1 MPLWASNFYWRAGTR
16 SADISAYIRERCCCF
31 DQVQD
36 PAMRSA
42 PFMYGP
48 RFSAPEPLAGA
59 TAQARPSGTECLR
72 VSPPRNGNR
81 CRSA

>member
-1 MPLWASNFYWRAGTR
+1 MPVWASNFYWRAETR
-16 SADISAYIRERCCCF
+16 SADISAYIGERCYCF
-31 DQVQD
+31 YQVQD

-59 TAQARPSGTECLR
+59 TAQARPSGTECLG
-72 VSPPRNGNR
+72 VSPPLNGN
-81 CRSA
+81 SI